1 MCGIAGIV
9 RLYSV
14 GEISMELLKG
24 MIAMVHHRGPDGYGY
39 FHDERVG
46 LAHARLSIIDLEGG
60 WQPIYNEDKTIA
72 IVFNGEIFNY
82 LELREVL
89 VKKGHRFSTHSDT
102 EVIVHLY
109 EEYGTDC
116 LSHLNGQFAF
126 ALWDKRFNRLLIA
139 RDRVG
144 IRPLFYTHVNGALLF
159 ASEIKS
165 LFADRRVTRELDPA
179 ALDQIFTFWMTI
191 PPRTA
196 FKDIYEL
203 PAGHFLVIEKGEVKQ
218 NKYWDLDFTPDS
230 LMRTEER
237 YADELRELLI
247 DSTRLQLRADVP
259 VGAYLSG
266 GIDSSVI
273 TTLIKQYTDTP
284 LRTFSVTF
292 HDESYDE
299 SEYQHQMIEYLQT
312 DHSDIKC
319 GYDDISRIFPDV
331 VWHTEKPIVRT
342 APAPLFLLA
351 KLVRESGYKVVLTGE
366 GSDEILGGYDIFK
379 EVKVRRF
386 MERYPDSTLRPLI
399 LKKLYPYL
407 ANSPVKSLHYAK
419 VFFSADQGVY
429 PEQYYSHVPRWTT
442 TSKIKSFYSAGMQD
456 LLAGR
461 HAADDLSAYLSR
473 DDSWDDLSRAQHIEI
488 KTLLSGYLLS
498 SQGDRMAMANSIE
511 ARFPFLDHRVI
522 EFCCKLP
529 ASMKLKT
536 LTEKYLLKRSMK
548 NLLPSSI
555 INRTKQPYMAPDA
568 KCFIQQGTPEYVND
582 LMSEKALRMS
592 GYFNPKAVIA
602 LLKKCRQS
610 PLFGFKDNMA
620 FVGILS
626 TQLIYEQYIRKFSSI
641 LQKNTSF
648 RQEIDDHA
656 VQTRH

>member
-1 MCGIAGIV
+1 MCGIAGIIH
-9 RLYSV
+9 LYRDS
-14 GEISMELLKG
+14 ETSSELLKR
-24 MIAMVHHRGPDGYGY
+24 MITIVRHRGPDGYGFY
-39 FHDERVG
+39 RDERVG
-46 LAHARLSIIDLEGG
+46 LAHARLSIIDLAGG
-60 WQPIYNEDKTIA
+60 WQPIYNEDRKVI

-82 LELREVL
+82 LELRNALEE
-89 VKKGHRFSTHSDT
+89 KGHRFATHSDT

-116 LSHLNGQFAF
+116 VSHLNGQFAF
-126 ALWDKRFNRLLIA
+126 AIWDRHIKQLFIA

-144 IRPLFYTHVNGALLF
+144 IRPLFFTQINGSLLF

-165 LFADRRVTRELDPA
+165 LFADPRVDREIDTF

-196 FKDIYEL
+196 FRNVHEL
-203 PAGHFLVIEKGEVKQ
+203 PAGHCLIIQQGTVEQK
-218 NKYWDLDFTPDS
+218 KYWDLDFTPHDRILNEEQYAHE
-230 LMRTEER
+230 LM
-237 YADELRELLI
+237 ALLI

-273 TTLIKQYTDTP
+273 TMLIKKYTDTP

-292 HDESYDE
+292 HDEAFDE
-299 SEYQHQMIEYLQT
+299 SAHQRKMIEYLHT
-312 DHSDIKC
+312 DHSDVIC
-319 GYDDISRIFPDV
+319 GYSDIGRIFPDV
-331 VWHTEKPIVRT
+331 IWHTEKSVLRT

-379 EVKVRRF
+379 EVKIRRF
-386 MERYPDSTLRPLI
+386 LERSPKSRWRPLI

-407 ANSPVKSLHYAK
+407 ANSPVKSLHYAQA
-419 VFFSADQGVY
+419 FFNADSGAY
-429 PEQYYSHVPRWTT
+429 PEEYYSHVPRWST
-442 TSKIKSFYSAGMQD
+442 TSKIKSFYSAGMND
-456 LLAGR
+456 LLAGYR
-461 HAADDLSAYLSR
+461 AEDDLSAYLPE
-473 DDSWDDLSRAQHIEI
+473 DDNWDDISRAQHIEI

-511 ARFPFLDHRVI
+511 ARYPFLDHRVV

-529 ASMKLKT
+529 AGMKMKT
-536 LTEKYLLKRSMK
+536 LTEKYLLKKSMK
-548 NLLPSSI
+548 DLLPESI
-555 INRTKQPYMAPDA
+555 VNRTKQPYMAPDA
-568 KCFIQQGTPEYVND
+568 KSFVQEGAPEYID
-582 LMSEKALRMS
+582 ELLSETALSRS
-592 GYFNPKAVIA
+592 GYFNPKSVTA

-610 PLFGFKDNMA
+610 PTLGFKDNMA

-626 TQLIYEQYIRKFSSI
+626 TQLLYDQFIRNFFSEAKI
-641 LQKNTSF
+641 REN
-648 RQEIDDHA
+648 RGQEMNDHA
-656 VQTRH
+656 MQGRN